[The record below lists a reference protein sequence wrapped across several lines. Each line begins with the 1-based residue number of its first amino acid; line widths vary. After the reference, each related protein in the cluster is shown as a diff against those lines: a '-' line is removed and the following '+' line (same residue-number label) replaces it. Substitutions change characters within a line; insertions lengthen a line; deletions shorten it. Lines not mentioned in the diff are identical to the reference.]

1 MAMSLKVIVPPH
13 PLLKH
18 WLSILRDKN
27 TPDVLYSTGY
37 EQIGKWLTY
46 EALRDW
52 LPYKQ
57 EKIETFC
64 GVKESYFI
72 NTNYPIRVI
81 AKIPEGLTLWYG
93 AKEVIPNSIL
103 SLGELPNL
111 IENNEGIIIYTNQIQ
126 KDNNSLDLLKGLVK
140 LGVKSNRILMISC
153 ICSKEGLNE
162 IAKLFPEQKIYTSCI
177 DIENDPS
184 SYLNPGIGN
193 PMLRL
198 STKYH
203 EKN

>member
-27 TPDVLYSTGY
+27 TPDTLYSTGY
-37 EQIGKWLTY
+37 EQIGKYLTY

-57 EKIETFC
+57 ETIETFC
-64 GVKESYFI
+64 GPKESFFI
-72 NTNYPIRVI
+72 NANYPIRVI
-81 AKIPEGLTLWYG
+81 AQIPEGLTLWYG
-93 AKEVIPNSIL
+93 AKEVIPNAII
-103 SLGELPNL
+103 SLGELPNI
-111 IENNEGIIIYTNQIQ
+111 IEKNVGIIIYTSQIK
-126 KDNNSLDLLKGLVK
+126 KDNNPSDLLKRLDK
-140 LGVKSNRILMISC
+140 LGVKSNRVLMISC
-153 ICSKEGLNE
+153 ICSKDGLNE
-162 IAKLFPEQKIYTSCI
+162 IAKYFPEQKIYTSCI

-184 SYLNPGIGN
+184 SYLNPGIGD

-198 STKYH
+198 STKFQ